1 MELHRGGSGGWE
13 LFDLDFNV
21 QPVLKTFG
29 AAVTVG
35 VDVKVILAPPCIY
48 LTGESLMKYTGR
60 HENDFNVHA

>member
-35 VDVKVILAPPCIY
+35 VDVKVILAPPLYIFDWRITNEIY
-48 LTGESLMKYTGR
+48 R
-60 HENDFNVHA
+60 AA